1 MISDDILKVLLNEE
15 QIEKRCVEL
24 AEQIESDYEKL
35 HAVPIVV
42 RIVKRK
48 RSFYG

>member
-24 AEQIESDYEKL
+24 AEQIESD
-35 HAVPIVV
+35 
-42 RIVKRK
+42 
-48 RSFYG
+48 